1 MSAMRS
7 WLRAPTRFT
16 TWPRALCAGLLA
28 VLVLVMTYGIAIER
42 TWINAEAGA
51 PAAGSAKGG
60 TDKLLYERIVGEM
73 RAGTPY
79 YIATAPALREGDYP
93 LKPFVAFRLPTLA
106 TMLAWLP
113 PLVSRALMLMLVA
126 ATVIAWAV
134 RLMPAFTRPTT
145 AAVACLLLVCGVAV
159 TLQPAMIVFHEIWA
173 SLLIALSLALRR
185 DDRWWPSVVVGLLA
199 VLIRETALPYILAMT
214 GFALLERRWREM
226 AAWSGVVALF
236 GIALTLHAAQVA
248 TVVLPGDPTSPG
260 WAALGGWRFF
270 ISAMRLTTPL
280 TLMPLWVSAL
290 AVPLALLGWA
300 SWRTPWALRT
310 LAILCGYALMLTLF
324 GRPDNFYWGLLI
336 APLLLVG
343 LAFAPIALRDLLRG
357 AFGSASH
364 LDRQAVA
371 GH

>member
-1 MSAMRS
+1 MAHPRS
-7 WLRAPTRFT
+7 WLREPTRFAA
-16 TWPRALCAGLLA
+16 WPRWLAVTLLA
-28 VLVLVMTYGIAIER
+28 LLALVTLYGIAIER
-42 TWINAEAGA
+42 TSINAEAGT
-51 PAAGSAKGG
+51 PAAGSANGG

-73 RAGTPY
+73 RTGTPY
-79 YIATAPALREGDYP
+79 YVAAAPALREGDYP

-106 TMLAWLP
+106 ALLASLP
-113 PLVSRALMLMLVA
+113 PVVSRALMLALVA
-126 ATVIAWAV
+126 ATLLAWTIS
-134 RLMPAFTRPTT
+134 LLPAFTRPATG
-145 AAVACLLLVCGVAV
+145 AVACLLLVCGVAV
-159 TLQPAMIVFHEIWA
+159 ALQPAMIVFHEIWA

-185 DDRWWPSVVVGLLA
+185 DDRWWPSVIVGLCA
-199 VLIRETALPYILAMT
+199 VLIRETALPYILAMV

-226 AAWSGVVALF
+226 AAWSGVAVLF
-236 GIALTLHAAQVA
+236 GLALALHAAQVA
-248 TVVLPGDPTSPG
+248 TVVLPGDPVSPG
-260 WAALGGWRFF
+260 WAAMGGWRFF